1 MPRKTNN
8 KSATVRQRIRRHA
21 RMTLVPHKA
30 NQFRPLLIRRYGLA
44 AVLLLVVG
52 LQISYNFAVTGS
64 VLGRSSVL
72 DTSELIAETNH
83 EREQAGLQ
91 PLARSA
97 ALDTAATLKA
107 NDMFANNYWAHTSP
121 SGVDPWQWFARAG
134 YEYSAAGENLA
145 KNFRTPAATTAA
157 WMNSEEHRKNI
168 LSGEYS
174 EVGISSVSGE
184 LNGEPVTLTVA
195 LYGRPAGV
203 MAVAGEQAPQSSAPL
218 TSNNPLTNLGV
229 AMQSLSPAALA
240 SMVLLLLAA
249 SVALLAHAYRDKLP
263 KFRRTSWYRHHG
275 LVKVGIVAGVLVGT
289 VLLQSGGQI

>member
-1 MPRKTNN
+1 
-8 KSATVRQRIRRHA
+8 
-21 RMTLVPHKA
+21 MTLVPHKA

-52 LQISYNFAVTGS
+52 LQISYNFAATGS

-72 DTSELIAETNH
+72 DTSELVAETNH

-91 PLARSA
+91 PLARNA
-97 ALDTAATLKA
+97 ALDTAANLKA
-107 NDMFANNYWAHTSP
+107 NDMLANNYWEHTSP
-121 SGVDPWQWFARAG
+121 SGVEPWQWFERAG

-174 EVGISSVSGE
+174 EMGVSSVSGE

-203 MAVAGEQAPQSSAPL
+203 AAVAGERAVQNAASGVSQ
-218 TSNNPLTNLGV
+218 NPLTNFGIAL
-229 AMQSLSPAALA
+229 QSLSPAALA
-240 SMVLLLLAA
+240 SIVLLLFAA
-249 SVALLAHAYRDKLP
+249 SVALSAHVYRDKLP
-263 KFRRTSWYRHHG
+263 KLRRTSWYRHHG
-275 LVKVGIVAGVLVGT
+275 LVKVGIVAGVLVVT